1 MWESTVYD
9 PMNDPCAWP
18 EYGTGIA
25 GVPATE
31 GWDGWDDERP
41 GPLHL
46 HAPRDDVPPHDTMS
60 LGRMPLDTLSLDAMS
75 LDAMSLDDLP
85 FDALPHQPVPEP
97 GHPARRRHL
106 PPVTS
111 WPLLFRSLFG
121 MLTIVT
127 VTAVCVLDWLL
138 CYHPLLDLAVSR
150 VPHGLDHLW
159 PAIVY
164 APWLVGTFSV
174 LRSALEARRLAHAWA
189 VVVVF
194 SGIATGLC
202 VFEACRTPADL
213 LDIVVAGLPPVTAA
227 VCLHQL
233 VRQLTAASRAR
244 RPAPRHTARRVPR
257 QRRR

>member
-1 MWESTVYD
+1 MYD
-9 PMNDPCAWP
+9 PMNDPRAWSD
-18 EYGTGIA
+18 YGTGIA

-31 GWDGWDDERP
+31 GWGGWGDERS

-46 HAPRDDVPPHDTMS
+46 HASLDDVTPLDPMSLGALSLDSMSLDPMSLDTMS
-60 LGRMPLDTLSLDAMS
+60 LDTLSLDPMS
-75 LDAMSLDDLP
+75 LDPMS
-85 FDALPHQPVPEP
+85 HQPVPEH

-121 MLTIVT
+121 MLTIIT

-213 LDIVVAGLPPVTAA
+213 LDIVVAGLPPITAA

-244 RPAPRHTARRVPR
+244 RTAPRHTARRVPR